1 LNVHLLL
8 RNFFLILKV
17 WIVERTFKGD
27 LLNQHQMHNRKPDM
41 TPEENAELG
50 KILNQLSK
58 GYFSP
63 GEPGL
68 FYPVVRSLLEY
79 DRFFVLADYESYI
92 KCQEKVVEVYRD
104 EEQWTKMAILNVARS
119 GKFSSDRAIREYAEN
134 IWNIQ
139 PLEI

>member
-1 LNVHLLL
+1 
-8 RNFFLILKV
+8 
-17 WIVERTFKGD
+17 
-27 LLNQHQMHNRKPDM
+27 M